1 MTTDPRHIRITDYD
15 YPLPDH
21 RIAQEPCSPRDA
33 AKLLVWDRGTLR
45 DLGVRDAP
53 DVVANWG
60 PYRLV
65 VNEARVVP
73 ARIFIPRPSGEGH
86 FELFYL
92 DAEGL
97 SVEQAMAETSTLQAW
112 CKVRPSKKWK
122 DGVML
127 VHECGLTAS
136 RLAQR
141 DGESL
146 VEFRWSSGQTWAQ
159 ILGDV
164 GRIPLPPYMHRADTE
179 ADRDRYQSVF
189 ARHEGSVAAPTASLH
204 WTPELMDRWR
214 EVCTNTQAVTLHVG
228 AGTFQPVSADAV
240 GDHHMHAEEVVVGR
254 AVIESLADGL
264 AVLAMGTTAAR
275 TLESLYWWALDW
287 QRSGTMP
294 TYVDQWAPYAGLLA
308 HGFSAQGAE
317 LPAHGFSPQGAELPA
332 HGFSPQ
338 GAELPAHG
346 FSAQG
351 AELPAHGFSAQGAE
365 LPVSGS
371 TPQGQAAAGS
381 DSLDPEVCALF
392 AWAAQEMVK
401 RGQDVVSFRTAL
413 IIAPGYSYKVV
424 KALITNFHQPQ
435 STLLLLIAAGLGT
448 EWRAIYEHAL
458 ANDYRFLSYGD
469 ANLYRF

>member
-1 MTTDPRHIRITDYD
+1 MTTDPRHIRISDYD
-15 YPLPDH
+15 YPLPDA
-21 RIAQEPCSPRDA
+21 RIAQEPCTPRDA
-33 AKLLVWDRGTLR
+33 AKLLVWDRGTLG

-53 DVVANWG
+53 DVVAQWG

-97 SVEQAMAETSTLQAW
+97 SVEQAMAETSALRAW

-122 DGVML
+122 DGVLL

-136 RLAQR
+136 RLTQR

-146 VEFRWSSGQTWAQ
+146 VEFRWTSGQTWAQ
-159 ILGDV
+159 ILGEV
-164 GRIPLPPYMHRADTE
+164 GRIPLPPYMRRADTE

-204 WTPELMDRWR
+204 WTPVLMDRWR
-214 EVCTNTQAVTLHVG
+214 QVCADTQAVTLHVG

-264 AVLAMGTTAAR
+264 PVLAMGTTAAR

-294 TYVDQWAPYAGLLA
+294 SYVDQWAPYSELLVSGFSALDAGLLVT
-308 HGFSAQGAE
+308 GS
-317 LPAHGFSPQGAELPA
+317 LPQGAGPLVA
-332 HGFSPQ
+332 GSLPQ
-338 GAELPAHG
+338 GK
-346 FSAQG
+346 
-351 AELPAHGFSAQGAE
+351 
-365 LPVSGS
+365 
-371 TPQGQAAAGS
+371 AAAGS

-392 AWAAQEMVK
+392 AWAAQELAK
-401 RGQDVVSFRTAL
+401 RGQEVVSFRTAL
-413 IIAPGYSYKVV
+413 IIAPGYSYHVV

-448 EWRAIYEHAL
+448 EWRGIYEHAL

>member
-1 MTTDPRHIRITDYD
+1 MTTDPRHIKISDYD
-15 YPLPDH
+15 YPLPDD

-33 AKLLVWDRGTLR
+33 AKLLVWDRGALQ

-53 DVVANWG
+53 DLVAKWG

-73 ARIFIPRPSGEGH
+73 ARIFMPRPSGEGH

-97 SVEQAMAETSTLQAW
+97 SVEQAMAETASLQAW

-122 DGVML
+122 EGVVL
-127 VHECGLTAS
+127 VHECGLTAA

-146 VEFRWSSGQTWAQ
+146 VEFRWTSGQTWAQ
-159 ILGDV
+159 ILGEV

-214 EVCTNTQAVTLHVG
+214 EVCADTQAVTLHVG
-228 AGTFQPVSADAV
+228 AGTFQPVSADSV
-240 GDHHMHAEEVVVGR
+240 GDHHMHAEEVVVAR
-254 AVIESLADGL
+254 SVIESLSDGL
-264 AVLAMGTTAAR
+264 PVLAMGTTAAR
-275 TLESLYWWALDW
+275 TLESLYWWALEW
-287 QRSGTMP
+287 KRSGSLP
-294 TYVDQWAPYAGLLA
+294 HYVDQWAPYSELL
-308 HGFSAQGAE
+308 
-317 LPAHGFSPQGAELPA
+317 
-332 HGFSPQ
+332 
-338 GAELPAHG
+338 
-346 FSAQG
+346 
-351 AELPAHGFSAQGAE
+351 
-365 LPVSGS
+365 VSGS
-371 TPQGQAAAGS
+371 LTQGTEHLASGALPKGQAASGH

-392 AWAAQEMVK
+392 AWAAQELAK
-401 RGQDVVSFRTAL
+401 REQDVVSFRTAL
-413 IIAPGYSYKVV
+413 IIAPGYTYHVV
-424 KALITNFHQPQ
+424 NALITNFHQPQ

-448 EWRAIYEHAL
+448 EWRGIYEHAL
-458 ANDYRFLSYGD
+458 ANNYRFLSYGD

>member
-1 MTTDPRHIRITDYD
+1 MTTDPRHIRISDYD
-15 YPLPDH
+15 YPLPDT
-21 RIAQEPCSPRDA
+21 RIAQEPCTPRDA
-33 AKLLVWDRGTLR
+33 AKLLVWDRGTLG

-53 DVVANWG
+53 DVVAQWG

-97 SVEQAMAETSTLQAW
+97 SVEQAMAETLSLKAW

-122 DGVML
+122 DGVLL

-136 RLAQR
+136 RLTQR

-146 VEFRWSSGQTWAQ
+146 VEFRWTSGQTWAQ
-159 ILGDV
+159 ILGEV

-179 ADRDRYQSVF
+179 VDRDRYQSVF

-214 EVCTNTQAVTLHVG
+214 QVCADTQAVTLHVG

-264 AVLAMGTTAAR
+264 PVLAMGTTAAR

-294 TYVDQWAPYAGLLA
+294 LYVDQWAPYSELLVAGSL
-308 HGFSAQGAE
+308 
-317 LPAHGFSPQGAELPA
+317 PQGAEL
-332 HGFSPQ
+332 
-338 GAELPAHG
+338 LI
-346 FSAQG
+346 
-351 AELPAHGFSAQGAE
+351 
-365 LPVSGS
+365 SGT
-371 TPQGQAAAGS
+371 TPQGQAATGS

-392 AWAAQEMVK
+392 AWAAQELAK

-413 IIAPGYSYKVV
+413 IIAPGYSYHVV

-448 EWRAIYEHAL
+448 EWRGIYEHAL

>member
-1 MTTDPRHIRITDYD
+1 MTMDPRHICISDYD
-15 YPLPDH
+15 YPLPDA
-21 RIAQEPCSPRDA
+21 RIAQEPCTPRDA
-33 AKLLVWDRGTLR
+33 AKLLVWDRGSLQ

-53 DVVANWG
+53 DVVAQWG

-122 DGVML
+122 DGVLL

-136 RLAQR
+136 RLTQR

-159 ILGDV
+159 ILGEV

-214 EVCTNTQAVTLHVG
+214 QVCTDTQAVTLHVG

-264 AVLAMGTTAAR
+264 PVLAMGTTAAR

-294 TYVDQWAPYAGLLA
+294 SYVDQWAPYEGLL
-308 HGFSAQGAE
+308 
-317 LPAHGFSPQGAELPA
+317 
-332 HGFSPQ
+332 
-338 GAELPAHG
+338 
-346 FSAQG
+346 
-351 AELPAHGFSAQGAE
+351 
-365 LPVSGS
+365 VSGS
-371 TPQGQAAAGS
+371 LERSKAATGS

-392 AWAAQEMVK
+392 AWAARELNELE
-401 RGQDVVSFRTAL
+401 QDVVSFRTAL
-413 IIAPGYSYKVV
+413 IIAPGYSYHVV
-424 KALITNFHQPQ
+424 NALITNFHQPQ

-448 EWRAIYEHAL
+448 EWHRIYEHAL

>member
-1 MTTDPRHIRITDYD
+1 MTTDPRHIKISDYD
-15 YPLPDH
+15 YPLPDD
-21 RIAQEPCSPRDA
+21 RIAQEPCTPRDA
-33 AKLLVWDRGTLR
+33 AKLLVWDRGALQ

-53 DVVANWG
+53 DVVAQWG

-73 ARIFIPRPSGEGH
+73 ARIFMPRPSGEGH

-97 SVEQAMAETSTLQAW
+97 SVEQAMAETSSLKAW

-122 DGVML
+122 EGVVL
-127 VHECGLTAS
+127 AHECGLTAT
-136 RLAQR
+136 RLALR

-146 VEFRWSSGQTWAQ
+146 VEFRWTSGQTWAQ
-159 ILGDV
+159 ILGEV

-214 EVCTNTQAVTLHVG
+214 EVCADTQAVTLHVG
-228 AGTFQPVSADAV
+228 AGTFQPVSADSV
-240 GDHHMHAEEVVVGR
+240 GDHHMHAEEVVVAR
-254 AVIESLADGL
+254 SVIESLSDGL
-264 AVLAMGTTAAR
+264 PVLAMGTTAAR
-275 TLESLYWWALDW
+275 TLESLYWWALEW
-287 QRSGTMP
+287 KRSGSMP
-294 TYVDQWAPYAGLLA
+294 HYVDQWAPYEGLLA
-308 HGFSAQGAE
+308 S
-317 LPAHGFSPQGAELPA
+317 GFSPQGAELLA
-332 HGFSPQ
+332 DGSLAQ
-338 GAELPAHG
+338 GDGLLVYG
-346 FSAQG
+346 SSAQG
-351 AELPAHGFSAQGAE
+351 DGL
-365 LPVSGS
+365 LVSGS
-371 TPQGQAAAGS
+371 SAQDQAASGH

-392 AWAAQEMVK
+392 AWAAQELAK

-413 IIAPGYSYKVV
+413 IIAPGYTYHVV
-424 KALITNFHQPQ
+424 NALITNFHQPQ

-448 EWRAIYEHAL
+448 EWRGIYEHAL
-458 ANDYRFLSYGD
+458 ANNYRFLSYGD

>member
-1 MTTDPRHIRITDYD
+1 MTMDPRHIRISDYD
-15 YPLPDH
+15 YPLPDA
-21 RIAQEPCSPRDA
+21 RIAQEPCTPRDA
-33 AKLLVWDRGTLR
+33 AKLLVWDRGTLQ

-53 DVVANWG
+53 DVVAQWG

-127 VHECGLTAS
+127 LHECGLTAS
-136 RLAQR
+136 RVAQR
-141 DGESL
+141 DSESL

-159 ILGDV
+159 ILGEV

-214 EVCTNTQAVTLHVG
+214 QVCADTQAVTLHVG
-228 AGTFQPVSADAV
+228 AGTFQPVSAEAV

-254 AVIESLADGL
+254 AFIESLADGL
-264 AVLAMGTTAAR
+264 PVLAMGTTAAR

-294 TYVDQWAPYAGLLA
+294 SYVDQWAPYSESL
-308 HGFSAQGAE
+308 
-317 LPAHGFSPQGAELPA
+317 
-332 HGFSPQ
+332 
-338 GAELPAHG
+338 
-346 FSAQG
+346 
-351 AELPAHGFSAQGAE
+351 
-365 LPVSGS
+365 VSGS
-371 TPQGQAAAGS
+371 SERSKAATGS

-392 AWAAQEMVK
+392 AWAARELK
-401 RGQDVVSFRTAL
+401 ELGQDVVSFRTAL
-413 IIAPGYSYKVV
+413 IIAPGYSYHVV
-424 KALITNFHQPQ
+424 NALITNFHQPQ

-448 EWRAIYEHAL
+448 EWHRIYEHAL

>member
-1 MTTDPRHIRITDYD
+1 MTTDPRHIRISDYD

-33 AKLLVWDRGTLR
+33 AKLLVWDRGTLQ
-45 DLGVRDAP
+45 DFGVRDAP
-53 DVVANWG
+53 DVVAQWG

-73 ARIFIPRPSGEGH
+73 ARIFMPRPSGEGH

-97 SVEQAMAETSTLQAW
+97 SVEQAMAETSSLQAW

-122 DGVML
+122 EGVVL
-127 VHECGLTAS
+127 AHECGLTAE
-136 RLAQR
+136 RRAQR

-159 ILGDV
+159 ILGEV

-214 EVCTNTQAVTLHVG
+214 QVCADTQAVTLHVG

-264 AVLAMGTTAAR
+264 PVLAMGTTAAR

-294 TYVDQWAPYAGLLA
+294 SYVDQWAPYSELLVS
-308 HGFSAQGAE
+308 GSSAQGE
-317 LPAHGFSPQGAELPA
+317 GLLVSGS
-332 HGFSPQ
+332 
-338 GAELPAHG
+338 
-346 FSAQG
+346 SAQG
-351 AELPAHGFSAQGAE
+351 DGL
-365 LPVSGS
+365 LVSGS
-371 TPQGQAAAGS
+371 LAQGDGLLVSGSLAQDRAASAH

-392 AWAAQEMVK
+392 AWAARELK
-401 RGQDVVSFRTAL
+401 ERGQDVVSFRTAL
-413 IIAPGYSYKVV
+413 IIAPGYSYHVV

-448 EWRAIYEHAL
+448 EWRGIYEHAL
-458 ANDYRFLSYGD
+458 ANNYRFLSYGD

>member
-1 MTTDPRHIRITDYD
+1 
-15 YPLPDH
+15 
-21 RIAQEPCSPRDA
+21 
-33 AKLLVWDRGTLR
+33 
-45 DLGVRDAP
+45 
-53 DVVANWG
+53 
-60 PYRLV
+60 LV

-97 SVEQAMAETSTLQAW
+97 TVEQAMAETSALRAW

-122 DGVML
+122 DGVLL
-127 VHECGLTAS
+127 VHECGLTAA

-141 DGESL
+141 EGESL
-146 VEFRWSSGQTWAQ
+146 VEFRWTLGQTWAQ
-159 ILGDV
+159 ILGEV

-179 ADRDRYQSVF
+179 VDRDRYQSVF

-214 EVCTNTQAVTLHVG
+214 EVCADTQAVTLHVG

-264 AVLAMGTTAAR
+264 PVLAMGTTAAR

-294 TYVDQWAPYAGLLA
+294 NYVDQWAPYEGLLA
-308 HGFSAQGAE
+308 SGSSAQDAGPLVA
-317 LPAHGFSPQGAELPA
+317 GSSPR
-332 HGFSPQ
+332 
-338 GAELPAHG
+338 
-346 FSAQG
+346 
-351 AELPAHGFSAQGAE
+351 
-365 LPVSGS
+365 
-371 TPQGQAAAGS
+371 GQAAAGN
-381 DSLDPEVCALF
+381 DSLAPEVCALF
-392 AWAAQEMVK
+392 AWAAQELAK

-413 IIAPGYSYKVV
+413 IIAPGYSYHVV

-448 EWRAIYEHAL
+448 EWHRIYEHAL

>member
-1 MTTDPRHIRITDYD
+1 MTTDPRHICISDYD
-15 YPLPDH
+15 YPLPDA
-21 RIAQEPCSPRDA
+21 RIAQEPCTPRDA
-33 AKLLVWDRGTLR
+33 AKLLVWDRGSLQ

-53 DVVANWG
+53 NIVAQWG

-97 SVEQAMAETSTLQAW
+97 SVEQAMAETSALQAW

-136 RLAQR
+136 RLTQR

-159 ILGDV
+159 ILGEV

-214 EVCTNTQAVTLHVG
+214 QVCADTQAVTLHVG
-228 AGTFQPVSADAV
+228 AGTFQPVSAEAV

-264 AVLAMGTTAAR
+264 PVLAMGTTAAR

-294 TYVDQWAPYAGLLA
+294 SYVDQWAPYSESLVSGS
-308 HGFSAQGAE
+308 SAQGAE
-317 LPAHGFSPQGAELPA
+317 QLVS
-332 HGFSPQ
+332 SS
-338 GAELPAHG
+338 
-346 FSAQG
+346 SAR
-351 AELPAHGFSAQGAE
+351 SK
-365 LPVSGS
+365 
-371 TPQGQAAAGS
+371 AATGS

-392 AWAAQEMVK
+392 AWAAGELNE

-413 IIAPGYSYKVV
+413 IIAPGYSYHVV
-424 KALITNFHQPQ
+424 NALITNFHQPQ

-448 EWRAIYEHAL
+448 AWRGIYEHAL
-458 ANDYRFLSYGD
+458 ENNYRFLSYGD

>member
-1 MTTDPRHIRITDYD
+1 MDPRHICISDYD
-15 YPLPDH
+15 YPLPDA
-21 RIAQEPCSPRDA
+21 RIAQEPCTPRDA
-33 AKLLVWDRGTLR
+33 AKLLVWDRGSLQ
-45 DLGVRDAP
+45 DLGVPDAP
-53 DVVANWG
+53 DVVAQWG

-73 ARIFIPRPSGEGH
+73 ARIFIPRPSREGH

-122 DGVML
+122 DGVLL

-136 RLAQR
+136 RVAQR

-146 VEFRWSSGQTWAQ
+146 VEFRWSSGKTWAQ

-214 EVCTNTQAVTLHVG
+214 QVCADTQAVTLHVG
-228 AGTFQPVSADAV
+228 AGTFQPVSAKAV

-264 AVLAMGTTAAR
+264 PVLAMGTTAAR

-294 TYVDQWAPYAGLLA
+294 SYVDQWAPYEGLLVS
-308 HGFSAQGAE
+308 GSLAQGE
-317 LPAHGFSPQGAELPA
+317 G
-332 HGFSPQ
+332 
-338 GAELPAHG
+338 
-346 FSAQG
+346 
-351 AELPAHGFSAQGAE
+351 

-371 TPQGQAAAGS
+371 LAQGAEQLVPGSSMRSKAATGS

-392 AWAAQEMVK
+392 AWAARELK
-401 RGQDVVSFRTAL
+401 ELGQDVVSFRTAL
-413 IIAPGYSYKVV
+413 IIAPGYSYHVV
-424 KALITNFHQPQ
+424 NALITNFHQPQ

-448 EWRAIYEHAL
+448 EWRRIYEHAL

>member
-1 MTTDPRHIRITDYD
+1 MTTDPRHIRISDYD
-15 YPLPDH
+15 YPLPDA
-21 RIAQEPCSPRDA
+21 RIAQEPCTPRDA
-33 AKLLVWDRGTLR
+33 AKLLVWDRGSLK

-53 DVVANWG
+53 DVVAQWG

-97 SVEQAMAETSTLQAW
+97 SVEQAMAETSALRAW

-122 DGVML
+122 DGVLL

-159 ILGDV
+159 ILGEV

-214 EVCTNTQAVTLHVG
+214 QVCADTQAVTLHVG

-264 AVLAMGTTAAR
+264 PVLAMGTTAAR

-294 TYVDQWAPYAGLLA
+294 SYVDQWAPYEGLLVS
-308 HGFSAQGAE
+308 GFSAQGAE
-317 LPAHGFSPQGAELPA
+317 LLVSGS
-332 HGFSPQ
+332 
-338 GAELPAHG
+338 
-346 FSAQG
+346 SAQG
-351 AELPAHGFSAQGAE
+351 GG

-371 TPQGQAAAGS
+371 SARGQAAAGK

-392 AWAAQEMVK
+392 AWAARELK
-401 RGQDVVSFRTAL
+401 ERGQDVVSFRTAL
-413 IIAPGYSYKVV
+413 IIAPGYSYHVV
-424 KALITNFHQPQ
+424 NALITNFHQPQ

-448 EWRAIYEHAL
+448 AWRGIYEHAL

>member
-1 MTTDPRHIRITDYD
+1 MTTDPRHICISDYD
-15 YPLPDH
+15 YPLPDA
-21 RIAQEPCSPRDA
+21 RIAQEPCTPRDA
-33 AKLLVWDRGTLR
+33 AKLLVWDRGSLQ

-53 DVVANWG
+53 NIVAQWG

-97 SVEQAMAETSTLQAW
+97 SVEQAMAETSALQAW

-136 RLAQR
+136 RLTQR

-159 ILGDV
+159 ILGEV

-214 EVCTNTQAVTLHVG
+214 QVCADTQAVTLHVG
-228 AGTFQPVSADAV
+228 AGTFQPVSAEAV

-254 AVIESLADGL
+254 AVIESLVDGL
-264 AVLAMGTTAAR
+264 PVLAMGTTAAR

-294 TYVDQWAPYAGLLA
+294 SYVDQWAPYSEQL
-308 HGFSAQGAE
+308 
-317 LPAHGFSPQGAELPA
+317 
-332 HGFSPQ
+332 
-338 GAELPAHG
+338 
-346 FSAQG
+346 
-351 AELPAHGFSAQGAE
+351 
-365 LPVSGS
+365 VSGS
-371 TPQGQAAAGS
+371 SARSKAATGS

-392 AWAAQEMVK
+392 AWAARELNE

-413 IIAPGYSYKVV
+413 IIAPGYSYHVV
-424 KALITNFHQPQ
+424 NALITNFHQPQ

-448 EWRAIYEHAL
+448 AWRGIYEHAL
-458 ANDYRFLSYGD
+458 ENNYRFLSYGD

>member
-1 MTTDPRHIRITDYD
+1 MTTDPRHIRISDYD
-15 YPLPDH
+15 YPLPDA
-21 RIAQEPCSPRDA
+21 RIAQEPCTPRDA
-33 AKLLVWDRGTLR
+33 AKLLVWDRGSLQ

-53 DVVANWG
+53 NIVAQWG

-97 SVEQAMAETSTLQAW
+97 SVEQAMAETSTLKAW

-159 ILGDV
+159 ILGEV

-214 EVCTNTQAVTLHVG
+214 QVCVDTQAVTLHVG

-240 GDHHMHAEEVVVGR
+240 GDHNMHAEEVVVGR

-264 AVLAMGTTAAR
+264 PVLAMGTTAAR

-294 TYVDQWAPYAGLLA
+294 SYVDQWAPYSESL
-308 HGFSAQGAE
+308 
-317 LPAHGFSPQGAELPA
+317 
-332 HGFSPQ
+332 
-338 GAELPAHG
+338 
-346 FSAQG
+346 
-351 AELPAHGFSAQGAE
+351 
-365 LPVSGS
+365 VSGS
-371 TPQGQAAAGS
+371 SARGQAAGLN

-392 AWAAQEMVK
+392 VWAACELK
-401 RGQDVVSFRTAL
+401 ERGQDVVSFRTAL
-413 IIAPGYSYKVV
+413 IIAPGYSYHVV
-424 KALITNFHQPQ
+424 NALITNFHQPQ

-448 EWRAIYEHAL
+448 EWRRIYEHAL

>member
-1 MTTDPRHIRITDYD
+1 MTTDPRHIRISDYD
-15 YPLPDH
+15 YPLPDA
-21 RIAQEPCSPRDA
+21 RIAQEPCTPRDA
-33 AKLLVWDRGTLR
+33 AKLLVWDRGTLG

-53 DVVANWG
+53 DVVAQWG

-97 SVEQAMAETSTLQAW
+97 SVEQAMAETSALRAW

-122 DGVML
+122 DGVLL

-136 RLAQR
+136 RLTQR

-146 VEFRWSSGQTWAQ
+146 VEFRWTSGQTWAQ
-159 ILGDV
+159 ILGEV

-214 EVCTNTQAVTLHVG
+214 QVCADTQAVTLHVG

-254 AVIESLADGL
+254 TVIESLADGL
-264 AVLAMGTTAAR
+264 PVIAMGTTAAR

-294 TYVDQWAPYAGLLA
+294 SYVDQWTPYEGLLVS
-308 HGFSAQGAE
+308 GSSEQGAE
-317 LPAHGFSPQGAELPA
+317 LLVSGSLEQGAEL
-332 HGFSPQ
+332 
-338 GAELPAHG
+338 L
-346 FSAQG
+346 
-351 AELPAHGFSAQGAE
+351 
-365 LPVSGS
+365 VSGS
-371 TPQGQAAAGS
+371 LERSKAATGS

-392 AWAAQEMVK
+392 AWAARELNEL
-401 RGQDVVSFRTAL
+401 GQDVVSFRTAL
-413 IIAPGYSYKVV
+413 IIAPGYSYHVV
-424 KALITNFHQPQ
+424 NALITNFHQPQ

-448 EWRAIYEHAL
+448 EWRRIYEHAL

>member
-1 MTTDPRHIRITDYD
+1 MTTDPRHIRISDYD
-15 YPLPDH
+15 YPLPDA
-21 RIAQEPCSPRDA
+21 RIAQEPCTPRDA
-33 AKLLVWDRGTLR
+33 AKLLAWDRGSLK

-53 DVVANWG
+53 DVVAQWG

-136 RLAQR
+136 RLTQR
-141 DGESL
+141 EGESL

-159 ILGDV
+159 ILGEV

-214 EVCTNTQAVTLHVG
+214 QVCTDTQAVTLHVG

-264 AVLAMGTTAAR
+264 PVLAMGTTAAR

-294 TYVDQWAPYAGLLA
+294 SYVDQWAPYEGLLA
-308 HGFSAQGAE
+308 SGFSAQGAE
-317 LPAHGFSPQGAELPA
+317 LLAD
-332 HGFSPQ
+332 
-338 GAELPAHG
+338 G

-351 AELPAHGFSAQGAE
+351 AELLASGSSAQGAE
-365 LPVSGS
+365 QLVSGS
-371 TPQGQAAAGS
+371 TPQGQAAVGN

-392 AWAAQEMVK
+392 AWAAREMK
-401 RGQDVVSFRTAL
+401 ERGQDVVSFRTAL
-413 IIAPGYSYKVV
+413 IIAPGYSYHVV

-448 EWRAIYEHAL
+448 EWRRIYEHAL

>member
-1 MTTDPRHIRITDYD
+1 MTTDPRHIRISDYD
-15 YPLPDH
+15 YPLPDA
-21 RIAQEPCSPRDA
+21 RIAQEPCTPRDA
-33 AKLLVWDRGTLR
+33 AKLLVWDRGSLQ
-45 DLGVRDAP
+45 DFGVRDAP
-53 DVVANWG
+53 DVVAQWG

-97 SVEQAMAETSTLQAW
+97 SVEQAMAETSALRAW

-122 DGVML
+122 DGVLL

-136 RLAQR
+136 RLTQR
-141 DGESL
+141 EGESL

-159 ILGDV
+159 ILGEV
-164 GRIPLPPYMHRADTE
+164 GRIPLPPYMHRADTA
-179 ADRDRYQSVF
+179 ADRDRDQSVF

-214 EVCTNTQAVTLHVG
+214 QVCTDTQAVTLHVG
-228 AGTFQPVSADAV
+228 AGTFQPVSATAV

-264 AVLAMGTTAAR
+264 PVLAMGTTAAR
-275 TLESLYWWALDW
+275 TLESLYWWALEW

-294 TYVDQWAPYAGLLA
+294 SYVDQWAPYEGLLVTGSLA
-308 HGFSAQGAE
+308 HGAEQLVSCSSSRGAE
-317 LPAHGFSPQGAELPA
+317 LL
-332 HGFSPQ
+332 
-338 GAELPAHG
+338 
-346 FSAQG
+346 
-351 AELPAHGFSAQGAE
+351 
-365 LPVSGS
+365 VSGS
-371 TPQGQAAAGS
+371 SARGQSAAGN

-392 AWAAQEMVK
+392 AWAAQELAK
-401 RGQDVVSFRTAL
+401 HGQDVVSFRTAL
-413 IIAPGYSYKVV
+413 IIAPGYSYHVV
-424 KALITNFHQPQ
+424 NALITNFHQPQ

-448 EWRAIYEHAL
+448 AWRGIYEHAL

>member
-1 MTTDPRHIRITDYD
+1 MTSDPRHIRISDYD
-15 YPLPDH
+15 FPLADH

-33 AKLLVWDRGTLR
+33 AKLLVWDRGMLQ

-60 PYRLV
+60 RYRLV
-65 VNEARVVP
+65 VNEARVIP

-97 SVEQAMAETSTLQAW
+97 SVEQAMAETSVLRAW

-122 DGVML
+122 EGSVL
-127 VHECGLTAS
+127 VHECGLTAT

-146 VEFRWSSGQTWAQ
+146 VEFRWSTGQTWAQ

-204 WTPELMDRWR
+204 WTPELMERWR
-214 EVCTNTQAVTLHVG
+214 EVCADTQAVTLHVG

-240 GDHHMHAEEVVVGR
+240 GDHQMHAEEVVVGR
-254 AVIESLADGL
+254 AVVESLADGL
-264 AVLAMGTTAAR
+264 PVLAMGTTAAR

-287 QRSGTMP
+287 QRSGTIP
-294 TYVDQWAPYAGLLA
+294 TYVDQWAPYSELLA
-308 HGFSAQGAE
+308 SGSV
-317 LPAHGFSPQGAELPA
+317 PQGEELLA
-332 HGFSPQ
+332 SGSVPQ
-338 GAELPAHG
+338 GEELLA
-346 FSAQG
+346 
-351 AELPAHGFSAQGAE
+351 
-365 LPVSGS
+365 SGS
-371 TPQGQAAAGS
+371 VPQGEELLASKGH

-392 AWAAQEMVK
+392 AWAAQELAK

-413 IIAPGYSYKVV
+413 IIAPGYSYHVV
-424 KALITNFHQPQ
+424 NALITNFHQPQ

-448 EWRAIYEHAL
+448 AWRGIYEHAL

>member
-1 MTTDPRHIRITDYD
+1 MDPRHICISDYD
-15 YPLPDH
+15 YPLPDA
-21 RIAQEPCSPRDA
+21 RIAQEPCTPRDA
-33 AKLLVWDRGTLR
+33 AKLLVWDRGSLQ

-53 DVVANWG
+53 DVVAQWG

-122 DGVML
+122 DGVLL

-136 RLAQR
+136 RLTQR

-159 ILGDV
+159 ILGEV

-214 EVCTNTQAVTLHVG
+214 QVCTDTQAVTLHVG

-264 AVLAMGTTAAR
+264 PVLAMGTTAAR

-294 TYVDQWAPYAGLLA
+294 SYVDQWAPYEGLL
-308 HGFSAQGAE
+308 
-317 LPAHGFSPQGAELPA
+317 
-332 HGFSPQ
+332 
-338 GAELPAHG
+338 
-346 FSAQG
+346 
-351 AELPAHGFSAQGAE
+351 
-365 LPVSGS
+365 VSGS
-371 TPQGQAAAGS
+371 LERSKAATGS

-392 AWAAQEMVK
+392 AWAARELNELE
-401 RGQDVVSFRTAL
+401 QDVVSFRTAL
-413 IIAPGYSYKVV
+413 IIAPGYSYHVV
-424 KALITNFHQPQ
+424 NALITNFHQPQ

-448 EWRAIYEHAL
+448 EWHRIYEHAL

>member
-1 MTTDPRHIRITDYD
+1 MTTDPRHIRISDYD
-15 YPLPDH
+15 YPLPDA
-21 RIAQEPCSPRDA
+21 RIAQEPCTPRDA
-33 AKLLVWDRGTLR
+33 AKLLVWDRGSLQ

-53 DVVANWG
+53 DVVAQWG

-136 RLAQR
+136 RLTQR

-159 ILGDV
+159 ILGEV

-214 EVCTNTQAVTLHVG
+214 QVCTDTQAVTLHVG

-264 AVLAMGTTAAR
+264 PVLAMGTTAAR

-294 TYVDQWAPYAGLLA
+294 SYVDQWAPYEGLL
-308 HGFSAQGAE
+308 
-317 LPAHGFSPQGAELPA
+317 
-332 HGFSPQ
+332 
-338 GAELPAHG
+338 
-346 FSAQG
+346 
-351 AELPAHGFSAQGAE
+351 
-365 LPVSGS
+365 VSGS
-371 TPQGQAAAGS
+371 LERSKAATGS

-392 AWAAQEMVK
+392 AWAARELK
-401 RGQDVVSFRTAL
+401 ERGQDVVSFRTAL
-413 IIAPGYSYKVV
+413 IIAPGYSYHVV
-424 KALITNFHQPQ
+424 NALITNFHQPQ

-448 EWRAIYEHAL
+448 SWHRIYEHAL

>member
-1 MTTDPRHIRITDYD
+1 
-15 YPLPDH
+15 
-21 RIAQEPCSPRDA
+21 
-33 AKLLVWDRGTLR
+33 
-45 DLGVRDAP
+45 
-53 DVVANWG
+53 
-60 PYRLV
+60 

-73 ARIFIPRPSGEGH
+73 ARIFMPRPSGIGH

-97 SVEQAMAETSTLQAW
+97 SVEQAMAETSALTAW

-122 DGVML
+122 DGVGL

-146 VEFRWSSGQTWAQ
+146 VEFRWSTGQTWAQ
-159 ILGDV
+159 ILGEV
-164 GRIPLPPYMHRADTE
+164 GRIPLPPYMYRADTE

-204 WTPELMDRWR
+204 WTPELMERWR
-214 EVCTNTQAVTLHVG
+214 SVCADTQAVTLHVG
-228 AGTFQPVSADAV
+228 AGTFQPVSAEAV
-240 GDHHMHAEEVVVGR
+240 GEHHMHAEEVVISR
-254 AVIESLADGL
+254 SVIESLADGL
-264 AVLAMGTTAAR
+264 PVLAMGTTAAR

-294 TYVDQWAPYAGLLA
+294 TYVDQWAPYSELLVAG
-308 HGFSAQGAE
+308 S
-317 LPAHGFSPQGAELPA
+317 LPSE
-332 HGFSPQ
+332 
-338 GAELPAHG
+338 
-346 FSAQG
+346 
-351 AELPAHGFSAQGAE
+351 E
-365 LPVSGS
+365 LPVYGS
-371 TPQGQAAAGS
+371 LPKMEELLAAEAQ
-381 DSLDPEVCALF
+381 DSLDPEVCNLC
-392 AWAAQEMVK
+392 AWAAHKLKEQD
-401 RGQDVVSFRTAL
+401 QDVVSFRTAL

-448 EWRAIYEHAL
+448 AWQGIYEHAL

-469 ANLYRF
+469 ANLYRW

>member
-1 MTTDPRHIRITDYD
+1 MTTDPRHIRISDYD
-15 YPLPDH
+15 YPLPDA
-21 RIAQEPCSPRDA
+21 RIAQEPCTPRDA
-33 AKLLVWDRGTLR
+33 AKLLVWDRGSLQ

-53 DVVANWG
+53 DVVAQWG

-97 SVEQAMAETSTLQAW
+97 SVEQAMAETSTLRAW

-122 DGVML
+122 DGVLL

-159 ILGDV
+159 ILGEV

-204 WTPELMDRWR
+204 WTPEMMDRWR
-214 EVCTNTQAVTLHVG
+214 QVCADTQAVTLHVG

-264 AVLAMGTTAAR
+264 PVLAMGTTAAR
-275 TLESLYWWALDW
+275 TLESLYWWALEW

-294 TYVDQWAPYAGLLA
+294 SYVDQWAPYSELLVD
-308 HGFSAQGAE
+308 GSSGQGAE
-317 LPAHGFSPQGAELPA
+317 LL
-332 HGFSPQ
+332 
-338 GAELPAHG
+338 
-346 FSAQG
+346 
-351 AELPAHGFSAQGAE
+351 
-365 LPVSGS
+365 VSGS
-371 TPQGQAAAGS
+371 SARGQAATGS

-392 AWAAQEMVK
+392 SWTARELK
-401 RGQDVVSFRTAL
+401 ERGQDVVSFRTAL
-413 IIAPGYSYKVV
+413 IIAPGYSYHVV
-424 KALITNFHQPQ
+424 NALITNFHQPQ

-448 EWRAIYEHAL
+448 EWRRIYEHAL